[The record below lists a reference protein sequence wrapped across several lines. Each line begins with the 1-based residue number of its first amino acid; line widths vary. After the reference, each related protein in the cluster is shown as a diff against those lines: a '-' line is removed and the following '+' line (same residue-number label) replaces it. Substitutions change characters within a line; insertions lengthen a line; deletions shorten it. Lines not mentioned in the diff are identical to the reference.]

1 MVEYKWV
8 VLSNTTL
15 GVFMASIDITIV
27 EIALP
32 AIFRGIAIDPF
43 TSFEYLLWIL
53 FGYSIVTATLLVTFG
68 RISDIFGRVKL
79 YNLGFL
85 VYTIGSVLLYLT
97 PNTGDLGA
105 VELIFF
111 RIVQG
116 IGAAFLF
123 SNSAAI
129 VTDAFPPEERGKAL
143 GLNQLAY
150 LVGSFVGL
158 VLGGVLAVYDWRYVF
173 LISVPFGAFGTA
185 WSYWKLKELAT
196 IREGQRI
203 DVWGN
208 ITFGV
213 GLTVFLIAITYGLLP
228 YGNSTMGWG
237 NPWVIGGLI
246 CSVALLV
253 AFPFI
258 ETRVQDPMFRLHLFK
273 RRAFAAGNFA
283 AFLASISRGGVSL
296 LLIILLQA
304 IWLPLHGINY
314 QDTPLWAGIYM
325 LPFTAGFIVMGPL
338 SGYLSDRYGAR
349 GFSTA
354 GMLITAVG
362 YFLLSTFPYDFAYLS
377 FAGVIF
383 LMGFG
388 MGMFASPNTASVMNS
403 VPAENRGSASGMR
416 STLQNTGS
424 VIGLSILF
432 TLVLLVLSRALP
444 SSLASAAS
452 KAGAPQLSSALTQIP
467 PTAAIFAAF
476 LGYNPMGTVLSQLP
490 SKLTNSLSPQTITVL
505 TGKVWFPTAIA
516 NAFMLSIG
524 VALYFNVALAVV
536 AAAASVLRG
545 KRYVYGTEDE
555 ELEIATTVKASKRA
569 DPSNSESHPKTPVV
583 KKKTESKLRRIQSDR

>member
-1 MVEYKWV
+1 
-8 VLSNTTL
+8 
-15 GVFMASIDITIV
+15 
-27 EIALP
+27 
-32 AIFRGIAIDPF
+32 
-43 TSFEYLLWIL
+43 
-53 FGYSIVTATLLVTFG
+53 
-68 RISDIFGRVKL
+68 
-79 YNLGFL
+79 
-85 VYTIGSVLLYLT
+85 
-97 PNTGDLGA
+97 
-105 VELIFF
+105 
-111 RIVQG
+111 
-116 IGAAFLF
+116 
-123 SNSAAI
+123 
-129 VTDAFPPEERGKAL
+129 
-143 GLNQLAY
+143 
-150 LVGSFVGL
+150 
-158 VLGGVLAVYDWRYVF
+158 
-173 LISVPFGAFGTA
+173 
-185 WSYWKLKELAT
+185 LKELAT
-196 IREGQRI
+196 IRKGQKI

-213 GLTVFLIAITYGLLP
+213 GLTVLLIAITYGLLP
-228 YGNSTMGWG
+228 YGTSTMGWG
-237 NPWVIGGLI
+237 NPWVIGGLT

-258 ETRVQDPMFRLHLFK
+258 ETRIRDPMFRLDLFK

-325 LPFTAGFIVMGPL
+325 LPFTAGFLVMGPL

-362 YFLLSTFPYDFAYLS
+362 YYLLSTFPYNFAYLS
-377 FAGVIF
+377 FAAVIF

-403 VPAENRGSASGMR
+403 VPAEHRGSASGMR

-432 TLVLLVLSRALP
+432 TLVLLVLSRDLP
-444 SSLASAAS
+444 SSIAAAAS
-452 KAGAPQLSSALTQIP
+452 QAGAPELSSALTQIP

-476 LGYNPMGTVLSQLP
+476 LGYNPMGTVLNQLP
-490 SKLTNSLSPQTITVL
+490 SNLRNSLSPQTVTVL

-516 NAFMLSIG
+516 NAFMSSLG

-545 KRYVYGTEDE
+545 KRYVYGTEGE
-555 ELEIATTVKASKRA
+555 ELEIAVPIKTSKTADAA
-569 DPSNSESHPKTPVV
+569 DPPPNTHRLAPNEVGLKQEPK
-583 KKKTESKLRRIQSDR
+583 EKLRRTQSET